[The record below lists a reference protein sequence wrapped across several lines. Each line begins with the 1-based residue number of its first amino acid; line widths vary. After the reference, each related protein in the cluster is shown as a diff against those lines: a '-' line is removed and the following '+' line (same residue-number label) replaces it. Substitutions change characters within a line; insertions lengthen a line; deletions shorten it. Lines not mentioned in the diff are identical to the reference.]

1 MKIRFFLFGRSRRA
15 EMRSL
20 FDDYI
25 GRLRRFVDVE
35 VVEFRD
41 AKAFARRKKEALT
54 HFVLLDAGG
63 KQPVSEE
70 FARWIGRERDKGIRE
85 FTFLCG
91 DAAGFPDSLRELA
104 QEKLSLSSFTLSH
117 ELARVVLAE
126 QLYRAFAI
134 LTGHPYPK

>member
-1 MKIRFFLFGRSRRA
+1 MRIRLVLLGRTRRV

-20 FDDYI
+20 FEDYI
-25 GRLRRFVDVE
+25 ARLRRFVDVE

-41 AKAFARRKKEALT
+41 AKAFERRKKEPAAR
-54 HFVLLDAGG
+54 VILLDPTG
-63 KQPVSEE
+63 KKPGSEE
-70 FARWIGRERDKGIRE
+70 FAAWMGRERDKGTRE

-91 DAAGFPDSLRELA
+91 DAAGFPDPLRDLSKD
-104 QEKLSLSSFTLSH
+104 KLSLSSFTLSH

-134 LTGHPYPK
+134 LAGHPYPK